1 MAKTVFRPNEIKA
14 KTGDKVTLQLIHD
27 YALKEEA
34 EESDVEEYTGPS
46 AEDLRREAEAFRAG
60 WEIEKKRMLDEAQKS
75 ADEIVKNAEDAAFAE
90 VKRQT
95 DQAQIIKADAE
106 KAAQDIITKAQ
117 AEAQEII
124 AKAHSD
130 EEEIRSSA
138 YRKGYD
144 EGRESGYNDGQTEQE
159 RLVGRIHRII
169 ESVMNRREEILKET
183 EQQIVDLVILMTRKI
198 VKIIS
203 ENQKGVVLSNVLA
216 ALKKV
221 KARSSVIIHVN
232 LEDVKLTSEH
242 TNEFIKRVEAVQ
254 DITVIEDSAV
264 DKGGCIVETDFG
276 AVDARIAS
284 QLGELEN
291 KILEISPVKT
301 VSSENTGA
309 SS

>member
-34 EESDVEEYTGPS
+34 EESAVEEYTGPS

-124 AKAHSD
+124 SKAHSD